1 MLETKEIVQSR
12 VKATI
17 ALFGSSAFVA
27 IAVLLPRQAGE
38 SNDWRWWCGA
48 FFGLGV
54 LLFSWLLI
62 RPQRLTL
69 DKEGFAV
76 SGGLARWPKKIPW
89 RSIEP
94 FFLYQLPRGGK
105 VIAFIFQAGADV
117 HRTLLMKL
125 NAKLGADGS
134 LPRLWPGSPDDLVDE
149 LNAYRQG
156 AIENLDGAHPSRS

>member
-12 VKATI
+12 VKTTI
-17 ALFGSSAFVA
+17 ALLGSSAFVA
-27 IAVLLPRQAGE
+27 IAALLPRQAGE

-48 FFGLGV
+48 LFGLGV
-54 LLFSWLLI
+54 LVFSWLLI

-69 DKEGFAV
+69 DQEGFSV
-76 SGGLARWPKKIPW
+76 SGGLARSPKKIPW
-89 RSIEP
+89 RNIEP

-105 VIAFIFQAGADV
+105 MIAFNFKPGAEV

-134 LPRLWPGSPDDLVDE
+134 LPRLWPGSPHNLVDE
-149 LNAYRQG
+149 LNAYRER
-156 AIENLDGAHPSRS
+156 AIENR